1 MQSASVAIGDK
12 IPAMAP
18 LRITFQCYRIPCI
31 DRAAIF
37 ASLTY
42 MGPSH
47 ITMCRKK
54 LQTYLTIAC
63 QLSLVKTCII
73 IFLVRLV
80 IFV

>member
-1 MQSASVAIGDK
+1 MRSASVAIGDK

-42 MGPSH
+42 IGPLH
-47 ITMCRKK
+47 ITMYRKK
-54 LQTYLTIAC
+54 LQKYLTIAC
-63 QLSLVKTCII
+63 QLCYLKLKLV
-73 IFLVRLV
+73 
-80 IFV
+80 